1 MLYLYH
7 YLNTDEKETP
17 NRYFAMKVKS
27 VILGLLGILLI
38 LGIAGYAASKISP
51 WPTALVLRY
60 AFDYG
65 ADKKSEALEK
75 HVPNTVITLSD
86 LSYDPTDPE
95 ALLDVYYP
103 QNQPVTAT
111 IVWVHGG
118 GWLSG
123 NKNQVANYCKILA
136 SKGFSVASIDYA
148 LAPSVVYPEPVRQLT
163 TALDYLI
170 RNQGRLPVRTA
181 KMILAGDSAGAQ
193 IAAQTAA
200 LLTSPEYAKLLGI
213 IPKTP
218 VCPIAGLL
226 LYCGPYD
233 IGKTDVETGFKG
245 LARPILWSYSGT
257 KDFQTDAYFKTA
269 SVNQYITKHFPPA
282 FISAG
287 NGDDLLFQSQVLA
300 RHLSGLGVAVDTLF
314 FPEAYTPKLPHEYQ
328 FNLDDKAGTTA
339 LQRSVQFVKA
349 LP

>member
-1 MLYLYH
+1 M
-7 YLNTDEKETP
+7 NSK
-17 NRYFAMKVKS
+17 K
-27 VILGLLGILLI
+27 VILWLLGTLLV
-38 LGIAGYAASKISP
+38 LGLAGYATSKISP
-51 WPTALVLRY
+51 WPSALFLRF

-65 ADKKSEALEK
+65 ADKKSEALKK
-75 HVPNTVITLSD
+75 HVPDHIITIPD
-86 LSYDPTDPE
+86 QCYDPTDPK

-103 QNQPVTAT
+103 ENQTLTAS

-123 NKNQVANYCKILA
+123 NKKQVANYCKILA
-136 SKGFSVASIDYA
+136 SKGFSVVSIDYA
-148 LAPSVVYPEPVRQLT
+148 LAPSVVYPGPVRQLN
-163 TALDYLI
+163 TALEYLTQNQQRLHI
-170 RNQGRLPVRTA
+170 RTT

-213 IPKTP
+213 VPKTP
-218 VCPIAGLL
+218 VCPIAGLV

-257 KDFQTDAYFKTA
+257 KDFLTDTYFKTA
-269 SVNQYITKHFPPA
+269 SVNQYLTKHFPPA

-300 RHLSGLGVAVDTLF
+300 RHLGDLGVPVDTLF
-314 FPEAYTPKLPHEYQ
+314 FPNTYTPKLPHEYQ
-328 FNLDDKAGTTA
+328 FDLDQKAGTTA
-339 LQRSVQFVKA
+339 LQRSVQFITK

>member
-1 MLYLYH
+1 M
-7 YLNTDEKETP
+7 NSK
-17 NRYFAMKVKS
+17 K
-27 VILGLLGILLI
+27 VILWLLGTLLV
-38 LGIAGYAASKISP
+38 LGIAGYATSKISP
-51 WPTALVLRY
+51 WPTALLLRY

-75 HVPNTVITLSD
+75 YVPDRITTIQNQC
-86 LSYDPTDPE
+86 YDPTDPE

-103 QNQPVTAT
+103 ENQVISAS
-111 IVWVHGG
+111 IVWIHGG

-123 NKNQVANYCKILA
+123 NKKQVANYCKILA
-136 SKGFSVASIDYA
+136 SKGFSVVSIDYA
-148 LAPSVVYPEPVRQLT
+148 LAPSVVYPGPVRQLN

-170 RNQGRLPVRTA
+170 QNQQRLHIRTA
-181 KMILAGDSAGAQ
+181 KIILAGDSAGAQ

-200 LLTSPEYAKLLGI
+200 LLTSPEYAKLLKI
-213 IPKTP
+213 VPKTP
-218 VCPIAGLL
+218 VCPIAGLV

-257 KDFQTDAYFKTA
+257 KDFLTDAYFKTA
-269 SVNQYITKHFPPA
+269 SVNQYLTKHFPPA

-300 RHLSGLGVAVDTLF
+300 RHLGHLGVPVDTLF
-314 FPEAYTPKLPHEYQ
+314 FPNAYTPKLPHEYQ
-328 FNLDDKAGTTA
+328 FDLDHKAGTTA
-339 LQRSVQFVKA
+339 LQRSVQFITK

>member
-1 MLYLYH
+1 MLYLYNLAIRIKKM
-7 YLNTDEKETP
+7 LNQ
-17 NRYFAMKVKS
+17 YFVMKIKKI
-27 VILGLLGILLI
+27 ILGLLGTLLI
-38 LGIAGYAASKISP
+38 LGIAGYTTSKISP
-51 WPTALVLRY
+51 WPMALFLRY

-65 ADKKSEALEK
+65 ADKKSEAIEK
-75 HVPNTVITLSD
+75 YVPDRITTIPD
-86 LSYDPTDPE
+86 QCYDPTDPE

-103 QNQPVTAT
+103 ENQPITAS

-123 NKNQVANYCKILA
+123 NKEQVANYGKILA
-136 SKGFSVASIDYA
+136 SKGFSVVSIDYA
-148 LAPSVVYPEPVRQLT
+148 LAPSVVYPGPVRQLN

-170 RNQGRLPVRTA
+170 QNQHRLHIRTA

-213 IPKTP
+213 VPKIP
-218 VCPIAGLL
+218 VCPIAGLV

-257 KDFQTDAYFKTA
+257 KDFMNDAYFKTA
-269 SVNQYITKHFPPA
+269 SVNQYITKNFPPA

-287 NGDDLLFQSQVLA
+287 NGDDLLLQSQVLA
-300 RHLSGLGVAVDTLF
+300 RHLCDLGVPVDTLF
-314 FPEAYTPKLPHEYQ
+314 FPNTYTPKLPHQYQ
-328 FNLDDKAGTTA
+328 FDLNDKAGTIA
-339 LQRSVQFVKA
+339 LQRSVAFIKT

>member
-1 MLYLYH
+1 M
-7 YLNTDEKETP
+7 NSK
-17 NRYFAMKVKS
+17 K
-27 VILGLLGILLI
+27 VILWLLGTLLV
-38 LGIAGYAASKISP
+38 LGIAGYATSKISP
-51 WPTALVLRY
+51 WPTALLLRY

-75 HVPNTVITLSD
+75 YVPDRITTIQNQC
-86 LSYDPTDPE
+86 YDPTDPE

-103 QNQPVTAT
+103 ENQVISAS
-111 IVWVHGG
+111 IVWIHGG

-123 NKNQVANYCKILA
+123 NKKQVANYCKILA
-136 SKGFSVASIDYA
+136 SKGFSVVSIDYA
-148 LAPSVVYPEPVRQLT
+148 LAPSVVYPGPVRQLN
-163 TALDYLI
+163 TALDYLMQ
-170 RNQGRLPVRTA
+170 NQQRLHIRTA

-213 IPKTP
+213 VPKTP
-218 VCPIAGLL
+218 VCPIAGLV

-257 KDFQTDAYFKTA
+257 KDFLTDAYFKTA
-269 SVNQYITKHFPPA
+269 SVNQYLTKHFPPA

-300 RHLSGLGVAVDTLF
+300 RHLGHLGVPVDTLF
-314 FPEAYTPKLPHEYQ
+314 FPNAYTPKLPHEYQ
-328 FNLDDKAGTTA
+328 FDLDHKAGTTA
-339 LQRSVQFVKA
+339 LQRSVQFITK